1 VTQLLIVHRDPE
13 IGRDLVQLVKDYTG
27 YESVLTNSE
36 SETLVWLRRQPEVRP
51 QILLTQLQAP
61 GLDGFIL
68 GASLGEMFPGLQT
81 LFLPGYAAS
90 EQRLEVAGSK
100 VFPEPIDG
108 ERLIATIERSMRMF
122 SSAPD
127 LFHVLD
133 ILQMCCLS
141 GRSGALQIVSDANV
155 GSIYLRNGEVVHSET
170 GTECGDDALV
180 EIVSWGEIELAYD
193 RAASPGVE
201 TVSKAWNALLLDA
214 LEEGRRRALPA
225 WRQQTG

>member
-1 VTQLLIVHRDPE
+1 MTQLLIVHRDPE

-81 LFLPGYAAS
+81 SFLPGYAAS
-90 EQRLEVAGSK
+90 EQRLEIAGSK

-122 SSAPD
+122 SGAPD

-141 GRSGALQIVSDANV
+141 GRSGALQMVSGANV
-155 GSIYLRNGEVVHSET
+155 GTVYLRDGQVVHSET
-170 GTECGDDALV
+170 GTENGNDALV
-180 EIVSWGEIELAYD
+180 EIVSWGEIEFAYD
-193 RAASPGVE
+193 RVASPGVE
-201 TVSKAWNALLLDA
+201 TVSKKWNALLLDA

-225 WRQQTG
+225 WRHQIG